1 MNRNLDEIVGEV
13 FADEDVPPDDDT
25 LFKECQTWDSL
36 KHVQLVV
43 AIQNGF
49 DVDLSAEEIAG
60 LTSKR
65 RIRDLLHAKG
75 RL

>member
-1 MNRNLDEIVGEV
+1 MNRNLDEIIGEI
-13 FADEDVPPDDDT
+13 FADEDGPPGDDT

-49 DVDLSAEEIAG
+49 DIDLSADEIAG

-65 RIRDLLHAKG
+65 RVRELLQTKG